1 MPDRQIVLPLAKVII
16 AAAWADGDLSTDEI
30 NELKT
35 MLNRLPQS
43 VTRQDIPYTAAESAT
58 LDIYMAAPVSGEE
71 RARLVAEL
79 QNALQHD
86 GDRQLALRAIEQVLS
101 ADRVMTPEERVALD
115 EIQAALNSVDLGIF
129 ARIGRLFRTQAQR
142 ASGPNREVYLE
153 DFLNNRIYFQVRQRL
168 GLSAE
173 TDLGVSDEAARTLSL
188 AGGLLAYI
196 ANVDRKITP
205 AELQNLIDSLKIGWN
220 LDDTAA
226 ALVAEAAISEI
237 TRDIDLFQLTR
248 AYGERSSA
256 EDRIRLLD
264 ALFAVAAVD
273 GEISSAEQAE
283 LSRIASQIYLTSEDV
298 AAARLR
304 RQAAA

>member
-1 MPDRQIVLPLAKVII
+1 MPDRTIILPLAKVII

-35 MLNRLPQS
+35 MLNRLPQT
-43 VTRQDIPYTAAESAT
+43 VTRQDIQYTAAESAT
-58 LDIYMAAPVSGEE
+58 LDIYMAAPVSVEE
-71 RARLVAEL
+71 RARLVADL

-86 GDRQLALRAIEQVLS
+86 GDRQLALHAIEQVLS
-101 ADRVMTPEERVALD
+101 ADRVMTPEERAALD
-115 EIQAALNSVDLGIF
+115 EIQAALNSVDLGMF
-129 ARIGRLFRTQAQR
+129 ARIGRLFRSQAQG
-142 ASGPNREVYLE
+142 AAGPNRERYLQ

-168 GLSAE
+168 GLSPDA
-173 TDLGVSDEAARTLSL
+173 DLGVNDEEARTLSL
-188 AGGLLAYI
+188 AGGLLAYV
-196 ANVDRKITP
+196 ANVDKNITP
-205 AELQNLIDSLKIGWN
+205 AELQNLIDTLKIGWK

-226 ALVAEAAISEI
+226 ALVAEAAVSEI

-273 GEISSAEQAE
+273 GEISSAEQSE

-298 AAARLR
+298 AAAKLR
-304 RQAAA
+304 RQ

>member
-1 MPDRQIVLPLAKVII
+1 MPDRTIILPLAKVII

-35 MLNRLPQS
+35 MLNRLPQT
-43 VTRQDIPYTAAESAT
+43 VTRQDIQYTAAESAT
-58 LDIYMAAPVSGEE
+58 LDIYMAAPVSVEE
-71 RARLVAEL
+71 RARLVADL

-86 GDRQLALRAIEQVLS
+86 GDRQLALHAIEQVLS
-101 ADRVMTPEERVALD
+101 ADRVMTPEERAALD
-115 EIQAALNSVDLGIF
+115 EIQAALNSVDLGMF
-129 ARIGRLFRTQAQR
+129 ARIGRLFRSQAQG
-142 ASGPNREVYLE
+142 AAGPNRERYLQ

-168 GLSAE
+168 GLSPDA
-173 TDLGVSDEAARTLSL
+173 DLGVNDEEARTLSL
-188 AGGLLAYI
+188 AGGLLAYV
-196 ANVDRKITP
+196 ANVDKNITP
-205 AELQNLIDSLKIGWN
+205 AELQNLIDTLKIGWK

-226 ALVAEAAISEI
+226 ALVAEAAVSEI

-273 GEISSAEQAE
+273 GEISSAEQSE

-298 AAARLR
+298 AAAKLR
-304 RQAAA
+304 RP

>member
-1 MPDRQIVLPLAKVII
+1 MPLAKVII

-43 VTRQDIPYTAAESAT
+43 VTRKDVPYTAAESAT
-58 LDIYMAAPVSGEE
+58 LDIYMAAPVSIEE
-71 RARLVAEL
+71 RARLVSEL
-79 QNALQHD
+79 QNTLQHD
-86 GDRQLALRAIEQVLS
+86 GDRQLALHAIEQVLS
-101 ADRVMTPEERVALD
+101 ADRVMTPEERSALD
-115 EIQAALNSVDLGIF
+115 EIQAALNSVDLSIF
-129 ARIGRLFRTQAQR
+129 ARIGRLFRSQAQSV
-142 ASGPNREVYLE
+142 SGPNRERYLE

-168 GLSAE
+168 GLAADA
-173 TDLGVSDEAARTLSL
+173 DLGVSDEAARTLSL

-196 ANVDRKITP
+196 ANVDKKITP
-205 AELQNLIDSLKIGWN
+205 AELQNLIETLKIGWS
-220 LDDTAA
+220 LSDTAA

-298 AAARLR
+298 AAARMR
-304 RQAAA
+304 RQSVAGAGAG